1 MALYQENPLGSRI
14 QAPQIT
20 GLTIDGADIL
30 AGGNYEVD
38 AANGRIYVD
47 PRYEGHR
54 LEISYNAQPGA
65 TGAPVQR
72 TAAYDLA
79 QIADLDPSVPSPAS
93 TGQGVP
99 MQRSINENQPYAFL
113 DRYDP
118 RLTTPRTVP
127 DPKFDPITQPG
138 RVWLF
143 WTSPRSRTGVL
154 RNGTSSTSTITVNGF
169 DVYWQT
175 LAPFFDFSSYKP

>member
-1 MALYQENPLGSRI
+1 L
-14 QAPQIT
+14 PQIT
-20 GLTIDGADIL
+20 GLTIDGANITD
-30 AGGNYEVD
+30 YEVD

-54 LEISYNAQPGA
+54 LAVSYNAQPGGS
-65 TGAPVQR
+65 GAPVGR
-72 TAAYDLA
+72 TVAYDLA
-79 QIADLDPSVPSPAS
+79 QINDLDPSVPSS
-93 TGQGVP
+93 TFAGQGVP
-99 MQRSINENQPYAFL
+99 MQRSVNENQPYAFL
-113 DRYDP
+113 DRFDP
-118 RLTTPRTVP
+118 RTTTTGRVNGAPNPVV
-127 DPKFDPITQPG
+127 DPVTQPG

-154 RNGTSSTSTITVNGF
+154 RTGPNPGEAFTVNGF